1 MNKNTR
7 PSYED
12 NVFINC
18 PFDPP
23 YEPLFHAAVFAI
35 HDCSFN
41 PRCALEI
48 SNSAQNR
55 LQKILEMI
63 SQCKYGVHDISRTE
77 LDSQTR
83 LPRFNMPLELGIF
96 LGSQYFGSDEQKA
109 KVCLIMDK
117 DKHGYRKSTSD
128 ISGQDIIAHGDS
140 PEKIIKEI
148 RDWLKTAARQKNL
161 PGGAKMHERYIEF
174 RKQLPLF
181 CKERHIKLEE
191 MTFIDFSEAVS
202 IWLEVNPLYANK

>member
-1 MNKNTR
+1 MK
-7 PSYED
+7 PKYE
-12 NVFINC
+12 NSVFINC

-23 YEPLFHAAVFAI
+23 YEPLFHATVFAI
-35 HDCSFN
+35 HDCGFT

-55 LQKILEMI
+55 LQKIFEMI
-63 SQCKYGVHDISRTE
+63 SQCMYGVHDISRTE
-77 LDSQTR
+77 IDSKTR

-96 LGSQYFGSDEQKA
+96 LGSKYFGSEEQKT

-117 DKHGYRKSTSD
+117 EKHNYRKSTSD
-128 ISGQDIIAHGDS
+128 ISGQDIIAHGNS

-148 RDWLKTAARQKNL
+148 RAWLKTAARQKNL
-161 PGGAKMHERYIEF
+161 SGGAKIYERYIEF
-174 RKQLPLF
+174 QKQLPLF

-191 MTFIDFSEAVS
+191 LTFIDFSEAVS
-202 IWLEVNPLYANK
+202 IWLEVNPLFAKK